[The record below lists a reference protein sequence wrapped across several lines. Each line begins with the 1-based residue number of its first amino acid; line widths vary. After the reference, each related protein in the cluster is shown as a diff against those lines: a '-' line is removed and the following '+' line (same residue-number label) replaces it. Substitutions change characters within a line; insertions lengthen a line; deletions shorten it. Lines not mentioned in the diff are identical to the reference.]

1 MGHTNQHTPYI
12 WQEPKQKPYALY
24 IHGLGSSAKS
34 GTKSSFGRYFDQY
47 EWLSPEITHDPYES
61 LDILNQWA
69 DAFHPTLVAGTS
81 MGGMLTL
88 YVNAPDAVKIAV
100 NPTIEIEHVLRKLG
114 YGKHPYLQERENG
127 DTEYVIDEQMIRRFI
142 TFRDEHRILPGS
154 RNIAL
159 FSTDDELV
167 GKEIT
172 KRNAALLAELGWE
185 VLWSSKFG
193 HRVNEQAVKVI
204 LQYLRV
210 QSAQE

>member
-1 MGHTNQHTPYI
+1 MSRNNQNTPFV

-24 IHGLGSSAKS
+24 IHGLGSGAKS

-61 LDILNQWA
+61 IDILNQWS
-69 DAFHPTLVAGTS
+69 DAFSPSLVAGTS
-81 MGGMLTL
+81 MGGMLAL
-88 YVNAPDAVKIAV
+88 YVNAPSAIKIAV
-100 NPTIEIEHVLRKLG
+100 NPTIEIEHVLRKIG

-127 DTEYVIDEQMIRRFI
+127 ETEYVIDEQMVRRFI
-142 TFRDEHRILPGS
+142 TFREEHTILPGL

-167 GKEIT
+167 GKEFS
-172 KRNAALLAELGWE
+172 KRNAALLEQMGWE

-193 HRVNEQAVKVI
+193 HRVNEQAVKVVQ
-204 LQYLRV
+204 QYLLK
-210 QSAQE
+210 

>member
-1 MGHTNQHTPYI
+1 
-12 WQEPKQKPYALY
+12 
-24 IHGLGSSAKS
+24 
-34 GTKSSFGRYFDQY
+34 
-47 EWLSPEITHDPYES
+47 
-61 LDILNQWA
+61 
-69 DAFHPTLVAGTS
+69 

-100 NPTIEIEHVLRKLG
+100 NPTIEMEHVLRKLG
-114 YGKHPYLQERENG
+114 YGKHPYMQERENG

-193 HRVNEQAVKVI
+193 HRVNEQAVKVVLHH
-204 LQYLRV
+204 LQV